1 MGVYQ
6 FTLPDVGEGMHE
18 GEIVKWHIQPGDM
31 IEEEQI
37 IVDVQNDKSVV
48 ELPSPVGG
56 KVTEIKVK
64 EGTLC
69 RVGDLLAVFEVAGEG
84 NASAGQA
91 TPAVEGA
98 GHHISEAAKPAP
110 SQGAPLVEQ
119 ADSQPAPA
127 TASPSAA
134 GQAVAPVPAN
144 ASATASATAATASAP
159 TAASTPNPTP
169 ATAADQ
175 AGASGQVLAPPGVR
189 KAAREQGIDLVL
201 VPGTGRHGQVTKQ
214 DLANF
219 QASGGAG
226 AAAAANASGG
236 AQSAGQPASA
246 AAAPTSAN
254 TAAAAEPEERLP
266 LKGIRKIIADAMV
279 KSMYTAPHVTIMDEV
294 DVSRLVALRQK
305 AKPLAEK
312 KGVKLTY
319 LPYIVKAL
327 VAAARQYPTLNAS
340 IDEERGEIVLKH
352 YYNIGIA
359 ADTDNGLVVPVIR
372 GADSKNIWT
381 IAAEIGDLAARARGG
396 KLSAAEMKGGTLT
409 ITNIGS
415 AGGMFFT
422 PVINYPEVA
431 ILGTGRISEK
441 PVVRNGEIV
450 IGQLMALSLS
460 FDHRLIDGATAQYAM
475 NYIKQLLEDP
485 ELLVME
491 V

>member
-18 GEIVKWHIQPGDM
+18 GEIVKWHIQPGDT

-69 RVGDLLAVFEVAGEG
+69 RVGDLLAILEVEGEG
-84 NASAGQA
+84 NAVAGQGS
-91 TPAVEGA
+91 PAVEGT
-98 GHHISEAAKPAP
+98 GHPVAESAKIAP
-110 SQGAPLVEQ
+110 SPTAAAAEKSIAQPAATAAVSAGVAAPASVSSAATE
-119 ADSQPAPA
+119 PAPA
-127 TASPSAA
+127 STPTAS
-134 GQAVAPVPAN
+134 
-144 ASATASATAATASAP
+144 T
-159 TAASTPNPTP
+159 
-169 ATAADQ
+169 
-175 AGASGQVLAPPGVR
+175 GASGQVLAPPGVR
-189 KAAREQGIDLVL
+189 KAAREQGIDLAL

-214 DLANF
+214 DLANY
-219 QASGGAG
+219 QASGGAT
-226 AAAAANASGG
+226 AAASAIGG
-236 AQSAGQPASA
+236 AQPAPT
-246 AAAPTSAN
+246 AAAPT
-254 TAAAAEPEERLP
+254 AATGAEPEERIP

-327 VAAARQYPTLNAS
+327 VAAASQYPTLNAS

-359 ADTDNGLVVPVIR
+359 ADTDNGLLVPVVR
-372 GADSKNIWT
+372 GADHKNIWT
-381 IAAEIGDLAARARGG
+381 IAAEIGDLAARAREG
-396 KLSAAEMKGGTLT
+396 KLAGAEMKGGTLT

-441 PVVRNGEIV
+441 PVVRNGEIA
-450 IGQLMALSLS
+450 IGQMMALSLS

>member
-1 MGVYQ
+1 MGLYQ

-18 GEIVKWHIQPGDM
+18 GEIVKWHIQPGDT

-84 NASAGQA
+84 NAGEQATEKDSSQPTTATASVQAATASVPAA
-91 TPAVEGA
+91 TPA
-98 GHHISEAAKPAP
+98 
-110 SQGAPLVEQ
+110 Q
-119 ADSQPAPA
+119 APAPA
-127 TASPSAA
+127 T
-134 GQAVAPVPAN
+134 VPASAPA
-144 ASATASATAATASAP
+144 ASAGTAAIAPAP
-159 TAASTPNPTP
+159 TAAP
-169 ATAADQ
+169 
-175 AGASGQVLAPPGVR
+175 AGARLVLAPPGVR
-189 KAAREQGIDLVL
+189 KAAREQGIDLAI

-219 QASGGAG
+219 QTSGGT
-226 AAAAANASGG
+226 AAAPATGAS
-236 AQSAGQPASA
+236 AAGQPAPSA
-246 AAAPTSAN
+246 TAPTSAPG
-254 TAAAAEPEERLP
+254 AEPEERLP

-340 IDEERGEIVLKH
+340 IDEEHGEIVLKR

-359 ADTDNGLVVPVIR
+359 ADTDNGLLVPVIR
-372 GADSKNIWT
+372 NADSKNIWT
-381 IAAEIGDLAARARGG
+381 IASEIGDLAARAREG

-441 PVVRNGEIV
+441 PIVRNGEIA

-460 FDHRLIDGATAQYAM
+460 FDHRLIDGATAQHAM